1 MKQFIAVAALL
12 GLGAAEPNMNGD
24 YKMSKSPKGR
34 DDVFPMRYADYPGT
48 VEYFDI
54 YSPVLSSVYS
64 QVIWTTFPAISLP
77 DEIVKRFA
85 GGKPMAILGMESDQV
100 RNTTDGEVSVPI
112 TWTYN
117 HHYGPNIIGQKA
129 KIIKVLEGD
138 PRIPQTGHPTLVED
152 GMVTIVVDDETQ
164 PYPTSRNFNTA
175 NGGEHRKSFKGMP
188 PGAAYIVQ
196 SPHLF
201 QLEAMQID
209 TWNREK
215 MTGAQFFPG
224 PLPRNSLA
232 PADAVYSGLL
242 ECPMTTRVKKVLAG
256 TYSVQLAG
264 VCADAITSLE
274 ECRAA
279 LSQLTSPGTP
289 INITKVASASLPA
302 GCSAALQGS
311 AVVGFFNKAASPTVD
326 CGHNSTARRS
336 GSSSTLV
343 DLKVDLD
350 NTDATI
356 TITGPATVWFGVGFN
371 ATSMADRPWTV
382 VVDGNGHVTERHLA
396 LHDPGTPLPP
406 SVQVVSNT
414 VKGGKRTVVLSRPLK
429 GTVFSFSSATTQYVK
444 RDTVSLKT
452 MTEPQ

>member
-1 MKQFIAVAALL
+1 
-12 GLGAAEPNMNGD
+12 
-24 YKMSKSPKGR
+24 
-34 DDVFPMRYADYPGT
+34 
-48 VEYFDI
+48 
-54 YSPVLSSVYS
+54 
-64 QVIWTTFPAISLP
+64 
-77 DEIVKRFA
+77 
-85 GGKPMAILGMESDQV
+85 
-100 RNTTDGEVSVPI
+100 
-112 TWTYN
+112 
-117 HHYGPNIIGQKA
+117 
-129 KIIKVLEGD
+129 
-138 PRIPQTGHPTLVED
+138 
-152 GMVTIVVDDETQ
+152 MVTIVVDDETQ

-215 MTGAQFFPG
+215 MIGAKFFPG

-232 PADAVYSGLL
+232 PADAEYSGLL
-242 ECPMTTRVKKVLAG
+242 ECPMTTRIQKVLAG
-256 TYSVQLAG
+256 AYSVQLAG

-279 LSQLTSPGTP
+279 LSQLTSPSSP
-289 INITKVASASLPA
+289 INITKVTSAALPA

-311 AVVGFFNKAASPTVD
+311 TVVGFFNKDAASPTVD

-343 DLKVDLD
+343 DLKVELD
-350 NTDATI
+350 TTDATI

-382 VVDGNGHVTERHLA
+382 VVDGYGHVTERHLA
-396 LHDPGTPLPP
+396 FHDPGTSLPP

-414 VKGGKRTVVLSRPLK
+414 IEGGKRTVVLSRPLK
-429 GTVFSFSSATTQYVK
+429 GGVFSFSSATTQYVK
-444 RDTVSLKT
+444 HEIVLLKIL
-452 MTEPQ
+452 TEPQSLRTEPQSFTKT